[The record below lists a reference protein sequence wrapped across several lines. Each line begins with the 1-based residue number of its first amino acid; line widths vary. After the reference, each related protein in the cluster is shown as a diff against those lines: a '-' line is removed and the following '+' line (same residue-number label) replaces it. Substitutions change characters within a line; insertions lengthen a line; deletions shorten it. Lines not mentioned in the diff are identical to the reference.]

1 MKMRIFLIV
10 LVLLLSV
17 TVFAQEKPPMD
28 LPIYPGGEPGMEIN
42 LSNEDILPMV
52 KAMFPLFAGKLG
64 SAAEKLN
71 PEDVALIFKDMKRI
85 QVLQLDVAKAGVSET
100 DITTYYNKNLPSG
113 SWTRVFW
120 QSAPT
125 VGTVAVYVQGGGESL
140 YGFRVRS
147 VNEDGKPVKRVE
159 ILKTEGKIDFA
170 KIIVLAGKFIH

>member
-1 MKMRIFLIV
+1 MKMRIFITV

-17 TVFAQEKPPMD
+17 AAFAQEKPPMD
-28 LPIYPGGEPGMEIN
+28 IPVYPGGEPGMEIN

-64 SAAEKLN
+64 AAAEKLS
-71 PEDVALIFKDMKRI
+71 PEDIALIFKDMKRI

-100 DITTYYNKNLPSG
+100 DISTFYNKNLPSG

-125 VGTVAVYVQGGGESL
+125 VGTVAVYAQGGEGL
-140 YGFRVRS
+140 YGFRIRTVS
-147 VNEDGKPVKRVE
+147 EEGKPVKRVE
-159 ILKTEGKIDFA
+159 ILKTEGKVDFA
-170 KIIVLAGKFIH
+170 KLISLASKFIQ